1 MIIDAEP
8 WAGPYREDLRCLLLG
23 PSHGLG
29 AACGLPAAF
38 EAARHRAT
46 IARWNAG
53 ANAWRRWTENIGALR
68 ARFERQAGAERLF
81 AWLGFADFSDHCF
94 PDCVDLGTL
103 ELPLGASFARAKFAD
118 DAWFA
123 NVKFRGRT
131 DFCGAQFLSRVSFE
145 NSHFEGEA
153 DFRGTVFLQSARFT
167 SVCAYKAMSFRDA
180 EFCMDAWFRYSRFRG
195 QCDFSKVQ
203 IGGEAGFGNCLYA
216 QDVDFSDAEFCDNA
230 GFEQSIFSGR
240 ASFSRACF
248 GRKARFENT
257 TFSEKPGFTGA
268 RFYGSSHFEQASMP
282 ASESPVAEQL
292 KALVRGLRPLLP
304 LAGEGASPSRWRG
317 NRMSEATWSAV
328 DDLICDLFVGDDPI
342 LAAALA
348 ASDAA
353 RLPAIAVAPNQ
364 GKLLNLLARLVGA
377 QAILE
382 IGTLG
387 GYSTIWLGR
396 ALDANGRL
404 ITLEANPKHADVA
417 RANIE
422 RAGLAPIVDLRLGP
436 ALETLP
442 QLAGPF
448 DLIFI
453 DADKENNAAYFR
465 WALKLSRRGSL
476 IIVDNVVRDGK
487 VVDAE
492 SRDPMVKG
500 TRRLYEAMAAE
511 PRVSATV
518 IQTVGRKG
526 YDGLAIALVT
536 RPPGDQ

>member
-1 MIIDAEP
+1 
-8 WAGPYREDLRCLLLG
+8 
-23 PSHGLG
+23 
-29 AACGLPAAF
+29 
-38 EAARHRAT
+38 
-46 IARWNAG
+46 
-53 ANAWRRWTENIGALR
+53 
-68 ARFERQAGAERLF
+68 
-81 AWLGFADFSDHCF
+81 
-94 PDCVDLGTL
+94 
-103 ELPLGASFARAKFAD
+103 
-118 DAWFA
+118 
-123 NVKFRGRT
+123 
-131 DFCGAQFLSRVSFE
+131 
-145 NSHFEGEA
+145 
-153 DFRGTVFLQSARFT
+153 
-167 SVCAYKAMSFRDA
+167 
-180 EFCMDAWFRYSRFRG
+180 
-195 QCDFSKVQ
+195 
-203 IGGEAGFGNCLYA
+203 
-216 QDVDFSDAEFCDNA
+216 
-230 GFEQSIFSGR
+230 
-240 ASFSRACF
+240 
-248 GRKARFENT
+248 
-257 TFSEKPGFTGA
+257 
-268 RFYGSSHFEQASMP
+268 
-282 ASESPVAEQL
+282 
-292 KALVRGLRPLLP
+292 
-304 LAGEGASPSRWRG
+304 
-317 NRMSEATWSAV
+317 MSEATWSAV

-348 ASDAA
+348 QSDAA
-353 RLPAIAVAPNQ
+353 GLPAIAVAPNQ

-396 ALDANGRL
+396 ALEANGRL
-404 ITLEANPKHADVA
+404 VTLEANPKHVDVA

-422 RAGLAPIVDLRLGP
+422 RAGLGSVVEMRLGP

-453 DADKENNAAYFR
+453 DADKENNAEYFR

-536 RPPGDQ
+536 

>member
-1 MIIDAEP
+1 
-8 WAGPYREDLRCLLLG
+8 
-23 PSHGLG
+23 
-29 AACGLPAAF
+29 
-38 EAARHRAT
+38 
-46 IARWNAG
+46 
-53 ANAWRRWTENIGALR
+53 
-68 ARFERQAGAERLF
+68 
-81 AWLGFADFSDHCF
+81 
-94 PDCVDLGTL
+94 
-103 ELPLGASFARAKFAD
+103 
-118 DAWFA
+118 
-123 NVKFRGRT
+123 
-131 DFCGAQFLSRVSFE
+131 
-145 NSHFEGEA
+145 
-153 DFRGTVFLQSARFT
+153 
-167 SVCAYKAMSFRDA
+167 
-180 EFCMDAWFRYSRFRG
+180 
-195 QCDFSKVQ
+195 
-203 IGGEAGFGNCLYA
+203 
-216 QDVDFSDAEFCDNA
+216 
-230 GFEQSIFSGR
+230 
-240 ASFSRACF
+240 
-248 GRKARFENT
+248 
-257 TFSEKPGFTGA
+257 
-268 RFYGSSHFEQASMP
+268 
-282 ASESPVAEQL
+282 
-292 KALVRGLRPLLP
+292 
-304 LAGEGASPSRWRG
+304 
-317 NRMSEATWSAV
+317 MSEATWSAV

-348 ASDAA
+348 ESDAA
-353 RLPAIAVAPNQ
+353 GLPAIAVAPNQ

-377 QAILE
+377 LAILE

-396 ALDANGRL
+396 ALEANGRL
-404 ITLEANPKHADVA
+404 VTLEANPKHVDVA

-422 RAGLAPIVDLRLGP
+422 RAGLGSVVEMRLGP

-453 DADKENNAAYFR
+453 DADKENNAEYFR

-536 RPPGDQ
+536 RPPGDE